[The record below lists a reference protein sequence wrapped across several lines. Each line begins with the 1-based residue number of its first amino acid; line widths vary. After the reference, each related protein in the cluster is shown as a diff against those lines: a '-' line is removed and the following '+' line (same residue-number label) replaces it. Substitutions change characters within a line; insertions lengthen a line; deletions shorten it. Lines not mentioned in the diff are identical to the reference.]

1 MENVLD
7 AIKGI
12 VGKLSLQARLLI
24 IVITILLFSATVVTM
39 ISISKSKET
48 IIGFMEQ
55 RLDKETSYIYEIAQN
70 LLLIYIDD
78 ENEYTTKLN
87 QVIRRQES
95 QLAQDGFSA
104 YFFLI
109 NQNGADPFS
118 VSENRPI
125 NFPDNVVE
133 TITQQQN
140 GIIERDMNGE
150 TYTIAFR
157 NIQELKGIYTIAI
170 PQSQYLQ
177 TLTEMS
183 QFIGVTVLLCLLVTG
198 VIVILLVRN
207 LTNPISKLTI
217 MMRQASKGQL
227 INDIKMES
235 TTPEIVS
242 LINSYQTMIAH
253 MRKLLTN
260 IMDATDNLSQS
271 GNSLDHISHKVKL
284 ENEELL
290 VGIQVVKQ
298 GAEQTAISSEESI
311 KKFQSMKE
319 KTNKLF
325 DSMDSMMKKAYT
337 MEGTAVDG
345 EESIS
350 KVIATFES
358 FSTSFSKMTHTVA
371 QMNNYFSSIEKV
383 TSVIQDIST
392 QTKLLALN
400 ASIEAARAGESGRGF
415 AVVATEVGALAEKSA
430 QAVELVKEN
439 IISMKDISSRTL
451 FESEETNN
459 HFLQYKEIMNKNR
472 TAFDLLMKEVLSVCN
487 IIDESKRQLVGLQ
500 TILPQMEDKTEYALA
515 ISQETLAKSEQ
526 MVMDSN
532 HLMKEVAQSHE
543 EGLKISSLARK
554 LKELNKEYQI

>member
-104 YFFLI
+104 YFLLI
-109 NQNGADPFS
+109 NQSGADPFS

-183 QFIGVTVLLCLLVTG
+183 QFIGVTVLLCLLATG

-415 AVVATEVGALAEKSA
+415 AVVATEVGFG
-430 QAVELVKEN
+430 
-439 IISMKDISSRTL
+439 R
-451 FESEETNN
+451 
-459 HFLQYKEIMNKNR
+459 
-472 TAFDLLMKEVLSVCN
+472 
-487 IIDESKRQLVGLQ
+487 
-500 TILPQMEDKTEYALA
+500 
-515 ISQETLAKSEQ
+515 
-526 MVMDSN
+526 
-532 HLMKEVAQSHE
+532 
-543 EGLKISSLARK
+543 KISTSC
-554 LKELNKEYQI
+554 